1 MSDTSQNHD
10 FPGGSRARI
19 VTTSPI
25 YDTCRAIQK
34 YLLNR
39 RPTPLPPGVSRDLQ
53 RAGAQGRAL
62 CLIEPFTTV
71 IREQFL

>member
-25 YDTCRAIQK
+25 YDTCRAIKK

-39 RPTPLPPGVSRDLQ
+39 RPAPIPPVCHATYRERGHRGVRY
-53 RAGAQGRAL
+53 
-62 CLIEPFTTV
+62 V
-71 IREQFL
+71 